1 MKLLAVSVGQPR
13 PALYNGKEV
22 ETGIWKAPVA
32 GPVRVWRLNVDGD
45 RQADL
50 TVHGGVHKAVYAF
63 PVEHYGFYQE
73 RFGPGPFGFGHF
85 GENLTTR
92 GLSEDE
98 VRIGDRYRIGGA
110 LLEVSQPRSPCFKFG
125 LRMGSREAIKICV
138 ASGRTGFYLRVVEE
152 GEVAAGHR
160 IAAEHWDEAA
170 PTVAEVH
177 RLYFLDRNNLA
188 GLRRA
193 AGCAALAPAF
203 RDEFI
208 ARLAALG

>member
-1 MKLLAVSVGQPR
+1 MELLAVSVGQPR
-13 PALYNGKEV
+13 PALYNGKEIA
-22 ETGIWKAPVA
+22 TGIWKAPVA
-32 GPVRVWRLNVDGD
+32 GPVRVRRLNVDGD

-85 GENLTTR
+85 GENLTIR

-98 VRIGDRYRIGGA
+98 VRIGDRYRVGGA

-125 LRMGSREAIKICV
+125 LRMGSREAIKACV
-138 ASGRTGFYLRVVEE
+138 ESARTGFYLRVVEE
-152 GEVAAGHR
+152 GAVEAGDR

-177 RLYFLDRNNLA
+177 RLYFLDRSDLA

>member
-1 MKLLAVSVGQPR
+1 MELLAVSVGQPR
-13 PALYNGKEV
+13 PALYNGKEIA
-22 ETGIWKAPVA
+22 TGIWKAPVA
-32 GPVRVWRLNVDGD
+32 GPVRVRRLNVDGD

-85 GENLTTR
+85 GENLTIR

-98 VRIGDRYRIGGA
+98 VRIGDRYRVGGA

-125 LRMGSREAIKICV
+125 LRMGSREAIKACV
-138 ASGRTGFYLRVVEE
+138 ASARTGFYLRVVEE
-152 GEVAAGHR
+152 GAVEAGDR

-177 RLYFLDRNNLA
+177 RLYFLDRSDLA